1 VGCHFLVVVAGDGCR
16 AWFGNEWL
24 GYGLLAQGTVGK
36 RAEILLP
43 LQCLRLL
50 TSLKQLE
57 KGQNAVL
64 AGADKGLA
72 QQSLKLLL
80 LELPE

>member
-1 VGCHFLVVVAGDGCR
+1 VGYYFLVVVAGDGCR
-16 AWFGNEWL
+16 VWFGSEWL
-24 GYGLLAQGTVGK
+24 GYGLLAQGTVGM

-43 LQCLRLL
+43 LKYLRPL
-50 TSLKQLE
+50 TSLKQLG

-64 AGADKGLA
+64 VGADKGLA

>member
-1 VGCHFLVVVAGDGCR
+1 MGCHFLVVVAGDGCR

-43 LQCLRLL
+43 L
-50 TSLKQLE
+50 
-57 KGQNAVL
+57 
-64 AGADKGLA
+64 
-72 QQSLKLLL
+72 
-80 LELPE
+80 